1 MKRRKLEPVSQQ
13 ENRARYKRE
22 DRKLSSLIKE
32 FNDSADWQ
40 TIQQTALPKEIVET
54 RDTLERLAPAL
65 HELKRGAPVMKRK
78 HEASQDYQGPD
89 TQLENVNPSYNNMF
103 GDGYVKRRKLEP
115 VSQQEN
121 RARYKGDKGWNDSA
135 DWETILQTY
144 HPQEIVEIKRL
155 APALQELKRDAP
167 VMKRKHEAS
176 QDYRAASEPY
186 ESRDDVAYIDPTQLE
201 NVNPSYT
208 NQPLFGDGYA
218 IL

>member
-1 MKRRKLEPVSQQ
+1 MMKRRKLEPVSQQ

-78 HEASQDYQGPD
+78 HEASQDY
-89 TQLENVNPSYNNMF
+89 
-103 GDGYVKRRKLEP
+103 
-115 VSQQEN
+115 
-121 RARYKGDKGWNDSA
+121 
-135 DWETILQTY
+135 
-144 HPQEIVEIKRL
+144 
-155 APALQELKRDAP
+155 
-167 VMKRKHEAS
+167 
-176 QDYRAASEPY
+176 RAASEPY

-218 IL
+218 LL

>member
-22 DRKLSSLIKE
+22 DKKLGRLIKE

-78 HEASQDYQGPD
+78 HEASQDY
-89 TQLENVNPSYNNMF
+89 
-103 GDGYVKRRKLEP
+103 
-115 VSQQEN
+115 
-121 RARYKGDKGWNDSA
+121 
-135 DWETILQTY
+135 
-144 HPQEIVEIKRL
+144 
-155 APALQELKRDAP
+155 
-167 VMKRKHEAS
+167 
-176 QDYRAASEPY
+176 RAASQPY
-186 ESRDDVAYIDPTQLE
+186 ESHDDVAYIDPTQIE

-208 NQPLFGDGYA
+208 NQPLFGSGETYGVSF
-218 IL
+218 L

>member
-22 DRKLSSLIKE
+22 ESLI
-32 FNDSADWQ
+32 
-40 TIQQTALPKEIVET
+40 
-54 RDTLERLAPAL
+54 
-65 HELKRGAPVMKRK
+65 
-78 HEASQDYQGPD
+78 
-89 TQLENVNPSYNNMF
+89 
-103 GDGYVKRRKLEP
+103 
-115 VSQQEN
+115 
-121 RARYKGDKGWNDSA
+121 KGWNDSA

-155 APALQELKRDAP
+155 TPALQELKRDAP

-208 NQPLFGDGYA
+208 NQPLFGDGYV
-218 IL
+218 LL